1 MEKIYNKY
9 INKWISDIWQKVIA
23 LLYNTWNKDTAE
35 IIAFEGSYAN
45 QLVSF
50 NIRTDILT
58 LVRKMNVQYERTFIA
73 EREAPSV
80 EPLLP
85 LLNQTWVYADT
96 RLWWKKI

>member
-9 INKWISDIWQKVIA
+9 IHKWICEIWQKIIV

-35 IIAFEGSYAN
+35 IIAFEESYAN

-50 NIRTDILT
+50 NIRTDVLIIVL
-58 LVRKMNVQYERTFIA
+58 KMNVQYERTFIA

-85 LLNQTWVYADT
+85 LLG
-96 RLWWKKI
+96 LW